1 VLNAIKRIIRL
12 LYIQTIQTTSSHD
25 NHLYMSISKHKSI
38 HIKLIFNQ
46 NQFSQTQFY
55 QNQLSTS
62 PIQTHTKMN
71 IKKTQDTKLTK
82 KIKFHV

>member
-1 VLNAIKRIIRL
+1 
-12 LYIQTIQTTSSHD
+12 
-25 NHLYMSISKHKSI
+25 MSVSKHKSI

-46 NQFSQTQFY
+46 NQLSQTQLY

-71 IKKTQDTKLTK
+71 IKRKTQGTKLTK
-82 KIKFHV
+82 KNKLNV